1 MKKSK
6 DLVRV
11 YTGPEVSAILLKAQL
26 EELGINTLTKND
38 FTGAYMGVVQPSI
51 DLWIYEDDLQKA
63 KQTIED
69 FNANQ
74 LRDSNESG
82 LTVPDNQKEKAEKF
96 LKFHHDKDILV
107 LCNSWDPGSS
117 RLIEACG
124 FKAIATT
131 SMGIAASL
139 GYPDCQVIKLSEM
152 IQVITGI
159 VNAVQ
164 VPVTVDIEAGY
175 GNNLNE
181 IIDSVKKIIETGI
194 VGINIE
200 DSIDLNPVLIDENE
214 FCDRISAIRALADS
228 MDFHLVINAR
238 TDSFYTS
245 SGTTLEKLS
254 ESIRRG
260 NKYREA
266 GADCI
271 FVQPVWEKETI
282 STLVKE
288 INAPINILSNPATGA
303 GLPPS
308 VRELQDLGVARLSLG
323 SSLMKAT
330 LALIKKVADELSGN
344 GTYNILSGSLTPLSN
359 AALAYRMAIGQNK

>member
-1 MKKSK
+1 M
-6 DLVRV
+6 
-11 YTGPEVSAILLKAQL
+11 VS
-26 EELGINTLTKND
+26 
-38 FTGAYMGVVQPSI
+38 SI
-51 DLWIYEDDLQKA
+51 
-63 KQTIED
+63 
-69 FNANQ
+69 
-74 LRDSNESG
+74 
-82 LTVPDNQKEKAEKF
+82 QKEKAEMF
-96 LKFHHDKDILV
+96 LTFHQDKEMLV
-107 LCNSWDPGSS
+107 LLNSWDIGSS
-117 RLIEACG
+117 KLIEACG
-124 FKAIATT
+124 YKAIATT

-139 GYPDCQVIKLSEM
+139 GYPDCQVITLSEM
-152 IQVITGI
+152 IEAITGI

-181 IIDSVKKIIETGI
+181 IIDSVKKIIATGI

-200 DSIDLNPVLIDENE
+200 DSIDLNPVLIDEME
-214 FCDRISAIRALADS
+214 FCERISAIRALSDS
-228 MDFHLVINAR
+228 LGFHLVINAR

-245 SGTTLEKLS
+245 SGSPREKLS

-271 FVQPVWEKETI
+271 FVQPVWEKEMI

-288 INAPINILSNPATGA
+288 INAPINILSNPGTGA

-330 LALIKKVADELSGN
+330 LALIKKVADELSAK
-344 GTYNILSGSLTPLSN
+344 GTYSILLDSLTPLPDAASAYKMATGSN
-359 AALAYRMAIGQNK
+359 K